1 MRFRVNKTIGGIKV
15 VLNIKNLSHTYMP
28 GTAFSKSAI
37 KDINLKINQGEF
49 IGLIGHSGS
58 GKSTLI
64 QHLNG
69 LLKGTEGE
77 ILIDDVNIFKDKKT
91 LKENSSKN
99 SSKTPKKL

>member
-1 MRFRVNKTIGGIKV
+1 MCGRNQKNIGGKKV
-15 VLNIKNLSHTYMP
+15 NLEIKNLSHTYMP
-28 GTAFSKSAI
+28 GTAFSKVAI
-37 KDINLKINQGEF
+37 KNINLAVKSGEF

-77 ILIDDVNIFKDKKT
+77 ILIDGKNIFEDKKM
-91 LKENSSKN
+91 L
-99 SSKTPKKL
+99 